1 MNTYIIIDDEPI
13 AHQIIEE
20 YCSMLPHLKL
30 EMNCYNAKEAMLFLN
45 ENTVD
50 FMFLDIN
57 MPKLSGLD
65 FLRTLTNPPKVIIT
79 TAYEEFAIEGF
90 ELSVNDYLLK
100 PFSFN
105 RLMQAINKVITTD
118 NPSPKNEGIKTDT
131 VKQKFFVK
139 GDKKYYYID
148 ANDILFIEG
157 YGNYT
162 KLFLKNEMDK
172 ILRICKKYNLLV
184 IEDAAEVLGISYKNK
199 MCGSF
204 GDISTF
210 SFYAN
215 KHITTG
221 EGGMILT
228 NNKNIFDKDQPDGP
242 RQKDVYKKLSA
253 TYNKSLASSLNA
265 FLTLQYLDRQ
275 SNFERYT
282 YNEARASLNL
292 TKDF

>member
-30 EMNCYNAKEAMLFLN
+30 EMNCYNAKEAILFLN

-118 NPSPKNEGIKTDT
+118 NPSPKNAGIKTDT

-162 KLFLKNEMDK
+162 KLFLKNEMIISNEKISYYETFLASKGFIRTHKSFIVALDK
-172 ILRICKKYNLLV
+172 IRLIEGNRIQIEQHNIPIGLTYKSTISKLYN
-184 IEDAAEVLGISYKNK
+184 N
-199 MCGSF
+199 
-204 GDISTF
+204 
-210 SFYAN
+210 
-215 KHITTG
+215 
-221 EGGMILT
+221 
-228 NNKNIFDKDQPDGP
+228 
-242 RQKDVYKKLSA
+242 
-253 TYNKSLASSLNA
+253 
-265 FLTLQYLDRQ
+265 
-275 SNFERYT
+275 
-282 YNEARASLNL
+282 
-292 TKDF
+292 